1 MKAFHKNFFRELF
14 RNKTRF
20 VSVFFIVLLG
30 AAFFSGIR
38 SSESDMLLSAEQYY
52 DKSNYYDIKVISTL
66 GLTRADLDDLSD
78 VEGVQAV
85 YGGFSRDVLC
95 TDEKNSALKLIALQ
109 ENVNIPTVVT
119 GELPREDNECLMDNV
134 FF

>member
-95 TDEKNSALKLIALQ
+95 TDEKI
-109 ENVNIPTVVT
+109 
-119 GELPREDNECLMDNV
+119 RR
-134 FF
+134 

>member
-66 GLTRADLDDLSD
+66 GLTQADLD
-78 VEGVQAV
+78 AV
-85 YGGFSRDVLC
+85 SEV
-95 TDEKNSALKLIALQ
+95 
-109 ENVNIPTVVT
+109 
-119 GELPREDNECLMDNV
+119 
-134 FF
+134 